1 MWPFP
6 DAGDIAESMLD
17 TVVGWLAK
25 AILAALKALWG
36 LLAQTAFTSP
46 DVTVLPQVATVSGR
60 SQLVVNTAFVLAIIA
75 VAVTVMTRE
84 TVQVRYGIGDLV
96 PRMVVGFIA
105 ANFATPI
112 CSQLIQT
119 ANALTGALTGDS
131 IAAAGSFDQM
141 RRVVTGA
148 PTNQSNSFLLVVVG
162 LIIAVLTGVLLVY
175 WLVRTGVLIM
185 LVGIAP
191 VALACHSTPFTEG
204 AARLWWRSLLGVLA
218 TVALQAF
225 AMHTALSIF
234 LDPNANVAALGIPR
248 DPTGTLNLFIVACL
262 LWVTVKIPG
271 LVRRYVMRG
280 GQNSS
285 AGLVVRM
292 LLIQQVSRLVRLPL
306 GGRGRV
312 TAARAGA
319 ASGGARR
326 AAAAG
331 VAAGGPSVAA
341 TAIPYWRPPRP
352 TPAAARL
359 VPPTAAAKSTT
370 AAPAGSPGR
379 AAGQPAGGGATT
391 APAAAG
397 ASSSPPL
404 RSPIPA
410 GTTPATVMP
419 LRRPGWRAYSARP
432 SGTGWPDPPP
442 SRSGSRG
449 GGRPLAPA
457 SARPSGTGWPSTR
470 IRPGGD
476 PRYPVTKQPRRGGPS
491 GR

>member
-6 DAGDIAESMLD
+6 DAGDIAESLLD
-17 TVVGWLAK
+17 TVVGWLA
-25 AILAALKALWG
+25 AAVFAALEALWG

-75 VAVTVMTRE
+75 VAVTVMTHE
-84 TVQVRYGIGDLV
+84 TVQVRYGVGDLI

-119 ANALTGALTGDS
+119 ANALTGALTGDG
-131 IAAAGSFDQM
+131 IAASGSFDQM
-141 RRVVTGA
+141 RRVATGA
-148 PTNQSNSFLLVVVG
+148 LTNASESFLLVVVG
-162 LIIAVLTGVLLVY
+162 LVIAVLTGVLLVY
-175 WLVRTGVLIM
+175 WLVRTGVLII

-191 VALACHSTPFTEG
+191 VALACHATPFTDG

-218 TVALQAF
+218 TVTLQAF
-225 AMHTALSIF
+225 AMHTTLSIF
-234 LDPNANVAALGIPR
+234 LNPDANLPALGIPR

-271 LVRRYVMRG
+271 MVRRYVMRG

-285 AGLVVRM
+285 AALLVRM
-292 LLIQQVSRLVRLPL
+292 LFIQQVSRLARLPF
-306 GGRGRV
+306 GRGRI
-312 TAARAGA
+312 ASAGA
-319 ASGGARR
+319 AAGGAGRR

-331 VAAGGPSVAA
+331 AAGGPSVA
-341 TAIPYWRPPRP
+341 TAVIPYWRPRP
-352 TPAAARL
+352 ST
-359 VPPTAAAKSTT
+359 PTAASAGVARSTSASST
-370 AAPAGSPGR
+370 SAAPGGSPGGTGGPPAR
-379 AAGQPAGGGATT
+379 SGAATTPSGVAGAAGGT
-391 APAAAG
+391 
-397 ASSSPPL
+397 PP
-404 RSPIPA
+404 RRPVPA
-410 GTTPATVMP
+410 GTTPGTVMP
-419 LRRPGWRAYSARP
+419 LRRPTWQAYSARL
-432 SGTGWPDPPP
+432 SATGWPDPPP
-442 SRSGSRG
+442 SGSGSG
-449 GGRPLAPA
+449 GGGWPPAPV

-476 PRYPVTKQPRRGGPS
+476 PRYPRLRQPRGGHG